1 MDRPRTDQARRRRKR
16 WIVASGIAL
25 ALVGVTVAVTRLK
38 SAAPTVERSLVWID
52 TVKRGEMLREVRG
65 IGTLVPEQ
73 ISWIA
78 ARSAGRVDRIL
89 LRPGASVKPEDVILT
104 LSNPEVAQATAD
116 ALSQLEASEA
126 DLESF
131 KVQLESSL
139 LASESTAAAAKADYK
154 QAKLRAQ
161 VNEDLFRKGLVSE
174 LEMRLSKVTAE
185 QAEARN
191 TIEQKRFAFAREG
204 VAPQL
209 ATKAAGVDQV
219 RAQAKLRQDELD
231 ALEVRAGMAG
241 VLQVVPVEIGAQV
254 VAGANLARVADPS
267 WLKAEVRIAETQA
280 KDIRLGLPASI
291 DTRNGIVKGQVSRI
305 DPAVQN
311 GTVLVDVSLQ
321 GELPPGARP
330 DLSIDGTIQLER
342 LEKVVFVGRPA
353 FGQEKST
360 VGMFKLDADG
370 SHATHTAVHLGR
382 SSVNTIEVVSGLEP
396 GDRVILS
403 DTSQWDDHDRIRL
416 N

>member
-16 WIVASGIAL
+16 WITAVGVSL
-25 ALVGVTVAVTRLK
+25 ALLGMTVAISRLK
-38 SAAPTVERSLVWID
+38 PAAPTVERNLVLID

-89 LRPGASVKPEDVILT
+89 LRAGADVKPDDVILV
-104 LSNPEVAQATAD
+104 LGNPEVVQAATD
-116 ALSQLEASEA
+116 AASQLKAAEA
-126 DLESF
+126 DLRSF
-131 KVQLESSL
+131 KVQLESGL
-139 LASESTAAAAKADYK
+139 LASESAAASAKAEYE

-161 VNEDLFRKGLVSE
+161 VNEELFKKGLVSE
-174 LEMRLSKVTAE
+174 LDMKLSKVTAE

-191 TIEQKRFAFAREG
+191 TIEQKRFAFAKDG
-204 VAPQL
+204 IAPQL
-209 ATKAAGVDQV
+209 AMKAAEVDRV
-219 RAQAKLRQDELD
+219 RTQARLRRDELD
-231 ALEVRAGMAG
+231 ALKVRAEMAG

-254 VAGANLARVADPS
+254 SAGANLARVADPS
-267 WLKAEVRIAETQA
+267 RLKAEVRIPETQA
-280 KDIRLGLPASI
+280 KDVRFGLPASI
-291 DTRNGIVKGQVSRI
+291 DTRNGVVEGRVSRV

-311 GTVLVDVSLQ
+311 GTVLVDVSVT
-321 GELPPGARP
+321 GEMPPGARP

-342 LEKVVFVGRPA
+342 LEHIVFVGRPA
-353 FGQEKST
+353 SGQEKGT
-360 VGMFKLDADG
+360 LGMFKLDPDG
-370 SHATHTAVHLGR
+370 LYASRTAVRLGR
-382 SSVNTIEVVSGLEP
+382 SSVNTIEVVSGLKP
-396 GDRVILS
+396 GDRVIIS

>member
-1 MDRPRTDQARRRRKR
+1 MDRPRTDQTRRRRKR
-16 WIVASGIAL
+16 WILASGIAL
-25 ALVGVTVAVTRLK
+25 ALVGVAVAVTRLK
-38 SAAPTVERSLVWID
+38 PAAPTVERSLVWID

-65 IGTLVPEQ
+65 VGTLVPEQ

-78 ARSAGRVDRIL
+78 ARSAGRIDRIV
-89 LRPGASVKPEDVILT
+89 LRPGATVKPEDVILV
-104 LSNPEVAQATAD
+104 LSNPEVAQAAAD
-116 ALSQLEASEA
+116 TGLQLKASEA

-139 LASESTAAAAKADYK
+139 LASESMAAAAKADYE

-161 VNEDLFRKGLVSE
+161 VNEDLFKKGLVSE

-254 VAGANLARVADPS
+254 VAGANLARVADPLR
-267 WLKAEVRIAETQA
+267 LKAEVRIAETQA

-305 DPAVQN
+305 DPAVQS

-342 LEKVVFVGRPA
+342 LEKVVFVGRPT
-353 FGQEKST
+353 FGQEKSI

-370 SHATHTAVHLGR
+370 LYATRTPVHLGR

-403 DTSQWDDHDRIRL
+403 DTSQLDDHDRVRL

>member
-1 MDRPRTDQARRRRKR
+1 MDRPRTDQTRRRRKR

-38 SAAPTVERSLVWID
+38 PAAPTVQRSLVWID

-78 ARSAGRVDRIL
+78 ARSAGRIDRIV
-89 LRPGASVKPEDVILT
+89 LRPGATVKPEDVILI
-104 LSNPEVAQATAD
+104 LSNPEVVQAAAD
-116 ALSQLEASEA
+116 TGLQLKASEA
-126 DLESF
+126 DLKSF

-139 LASESTAAAAKADYK
+139 LASESMAAATKADYE

-161 VNEDLFRKGLVSE
+161 VNEDLFKKGLVSE

-267 WLKAEVRIAETQA
+267 RLKAEVRIAETQA

-342 LEKVVFVGRPA
+342 LEKVVFVGRPT
-353 FGQEKST
+353 FGQEKSV

-370 SHATHTAVHLGR
+370 LYATRIPVHLGR

-403 DTSQWDDHDRIRL
+403 DTSQLDDHDRVRL

>member
-1 MDRPRTDQARRRRKR
+1 MDRPRTDQTHRRRKR
-16 WIVASGIAL
+16 WTLASGIAL
-25 ALVGVTVAVTRLK
+25 ALVGVAVAVTRLK
-38 SAAPTVERSLVWID
+38 PAAPTVERSLVWID

-78 ARSAGRVDRIL
+78 ARSAGRIDRIV
-89 LRPGASVKPEDVILT
+89 LRPGATVKPEDVILI
-104 LSNPEVAQATAD
+104 LSNPEVVQAAAD
-116 ALSQLEASEA
+116 TGLQLKASEA

-131 KVQLESSL
+131 KVQLKSGL
-139 LASESTAAAAKADYK
+139 LASESTAAAAKADYE

-161 VNEDLFRKGLVSE
+161 VNEDLFKKGLVSE
-174 LEMRLSKVTAE
+174 LEMRLSKVTAQ

-191 TIEQKRFAFAREG
+191 TIEQKRFAFARQG
-204 VAPQL
+204 IAPQL
-209 ATKAAGVDQV
+209 ATKAAEVDQV
-219 RAQAKLRQDELD
+219 RAQTKLRQDELD

-254 VAGANLARVADPS
+254 AAGANLARVADPS
-267 WLKAEVRIAETQA
+267 RLKAEVRIAETQA

-342 LEKVVFVGRPA
+342 LEKIVFVGRPT
-353 FGQEKST
+353 FGQEKSV

-370 SHATHTAVHLGR
+370 LYATRIPVHLGR
-382 SSVNTIEVVSGLEP
+382 SSVNTIEVVSGLKP

-403 DTSQWDDHDRIRL
+403 DTSQWDDHDRVRL

>member
-1 MDRPRTDQARRRRKR
+1 MTA
-16 WIVASGIAL
+16 
-25 ALVGVTVAVTRLK
+25 AVSRLK
-38 SAAPTVERSLVWID
+38 PAAPTVERSLVWID

-89 LRPGASVKPEDVILT
+89 LHPGADVRSDDVILV
-104 LSNPEVAQATAD
+104 LSNPEVAQAATD
-116 ALSQLEASEA
+116 AASQLNAAEA
-126 DLESF
+126 DLQSF
-131 KVQLESSL
+131 KVQLDSGL
-139 LASESTAAAAKADYK
+139 LAAESTAAAAKADYE

-161 VNEDLFRKGLVSE
+161 VNEELFKKGLVSE
-174 LEMRLSKVTAE
+174 LDMKLSKVTAE

-191 TIEQKRFAFAREG
+191 TIEQKRFAFARG
-204 VAPQL
+204 GIAPQL
-209 ATKAAGVDQV
+209 AMKTAEVDRV
-219 RAQAKLRQDELD
+219 RAQAKLRQDEFG

-254 VAGANLARVADPS
+254 AAGANLARVADPS
-267 WLKAEVRIAETQA
+267 RLKAEVRIPETQA
-280 KDIRLGLPASI
+280 KDVRLGLPAAI
-291 DTRNGIVKGQVSRI
+291 DTRNGVVEGRVSRV

-311 GTVLVDVSLQ
+311 GTVLVDVSLT
-321 GELPPGARP
+321 GKLPPGARP

-342 LEKVVFVGRPA
+342 LEHVVFVGRPA
-353 FGQEKST
+353 FGQEKSI
-360 VGMFKLDADG
+360 VDMFKLDPSGLYALR
-370 SHATHTAVHLGR
+370 TPVRLGR
-382 SSVNTIEVVSGLEP
+382 SSVNTIEVVSGLTP

>member
-1 MDRPRTDQARRRRKR
+1 M
-16 WIVASGIAL
+16 
-25 ALVGVTVAVTRLK
+25 ALVGVAVAVTRLK
-38 SAAPTVERSLVWID
+38 PAAPTVERSLVWID

-78 ARSAGRVDRIL
+78 ARSAGRIDRIV
-89 LRPGASVKPEDVILT
+89 LRPGATVKPEDVILI
-104 LSNPEVAQATAD
+104 LSNPEVVQAAAD
-116 ALSQLEASEA
+116 TGLQLKASEA

-131 KVQLESSL
+131 KVQLKSGL
-139 LASESTAAAAKADYK
+139 LASESTAAAAKADYE

-161 VNEDLFRKGLVSE
+161 VNEDLFKKGLVSE
-174 LEMRLSKVTAE
+174 LEMRLSKVTAQ

-191 TIEQKRFAFAREG
+191 TIEQKRFAFARQG
-204 VAPQL
+204 IAPQL
-209 ATKAAGVDQV
+209 ATKAAEVDQV
-219 RAQAKLRQDELD
+219 RAQTKLRQDELD

-254 VAGANLARVADPS
+254 AAGANLARVADPS
-267 WLKAEVRIAETQA
+267 RLKAEVRIAETQA

-342 LEKVVFVGRPA
+342 LEKIVFVGRPT
-353 FGQEKST
+353 FGQEKSV

-370 SHATHTAVHLGR
+370 LYATRIPVHLGR
-382 SSVNTIEVVSGLEP
+382 SSVNTIEVVSGLKP

-403 DTSQWDDHDRIRL
+403 DTSQWDDHDRVRL

>member
-1 MDRPRTDQARRRRKR
+1 MDQPRTDQARRHRKR
-16 WIVASGIAL
+16 WIVVVGVLL
-25 ALVGVTVAVTRLK
+25 ALVGITVAISRLK
-38 SAAPTVERSLVWID
+38 PAAPTVERNLVWVD

-89 LRPGASVKPEDVILT
+89 LHPGADVKPDDVILVLT
-104 LSNPEVAQATAD
+104 NPEVAQVATD
-116 ALSQLEASEA
+116 AASQLKAAQA
-126 DLESF
+126 DLQSF
-131 KVQLESSL
+131 KVQLESGL
-139 LASESTAAAAKADYK
+139 LAAESTAAAAKADFE

-161 VNEDLFRKGLVSE
+161 VNEELFKKGLVSE
-174 LEMRLSKVTAE
+174 LDMRLSKVTAE

-209 ATKAAGVDQV
+209 AMKVAEVDRV
-219 RAQAKLRQDELD
+219 RTQAKLRQDELD
-231 ALEVRAGMAG
+231 ALKVRAGMAG

-254 VAGANLARVADPS
+254 AAGANLARVADPS
-267 WLKAEVRIAETQA
+267 RLKAEVRIAETQA
-280 KDIRLGLPASI
+280 KDVRLGLPASI
-291 DTRNGIVKGQVSRI
+291 DTRNGVVEGRVSRI

-311 GTVLVDVSLQ
+311 GTVLVDVSLT

-342 LEKVVFVGRPA
+342 LEHVVFVGRPA
-353 FGQEKST
+353 FGQEKSV
-360 VGMFKLDADG
+360 VGMFKLDPNGLYAIR
-370 SHATHTAVHLGR
+370 TPVRLGR
-382 SSVNTIEVVSGLEP
+382 SSVNTIEVVRGLKP

-403 DTSQWDDHDRIRL
+403 DTSQWDGHDRIRL

>member
-1 MDRPRTDQARRRRKR
+1 MDQPRTDQTRRRRKR

-25 ALVGVTVAVTRLK
+25 ALAGVTVAVMRLK
-38 SAAPTVERSLVWID
+38 PAAPTVERSLVWID

-65 IGTLVPEQ
+65 VGTLVPEQ

-78 ARSAGRVDRIL
+78 ARSTGRVDRIV
-89 LRPGASVKPEDVILT
+89 LRAGATVKPEDVILI
-104 LSNPEVAQATAD
+104 LSNPEVAQAAADTA
-116 ALSQLEASEA
+116 SQLKASEA
-126 DLESF
+126 DLKSF
-131 KVQLESSL
+131 KVQLESGL
-139 LASESTAAAAKADYK
+139 LASESTAAAAKADYE

-161 VNEDLFRKGLVSE
+161 VNEDLFKRGLVSE

-185 QAEARN
+185 QAEVRN

-209 ATKAAGVDQV
+209 ATKAAEVDRV

-231 ALEVRAGMAG
+231 ALQVRAGMAG

-267 WLKAEVRIAETQA
+267 RLKAEVRITETQA
-280 KDIRLGLPASI
+280 KDIRLGLSASI
-291 DTRNGIVKGQVSRI
+291 DTRNGIVAGEVSRI

-353 FGQEKST
+353 FGQEKSV

-370 SHATHTAVHLGR
+370 LYATRIPVHLGR
-382 SSVNTIEVVSGLEP
+382 SSVNTIEVLSGLKP

-403 DTSQWDDHDRIRL
+403 DTSQWDDHDRVRL

>member
-1 MDRPRTDQARRRRKR
+1 MCFVLVMDRPRTDQTRRRKR

-38 SAAPTVERSLVWID
+38 PAAPTVQRSLVWID

-78 ARSAGRVDRIL
+78 ARSAGRIDRIV
-89 LRPGASVKPEDVILT
+89 LRPGATVKPEDVILI
-104 LSNPEVAQATAD
+104 LSNPEVVQAAAD
-116 ALSQLEASEA
+116 IGLQLEASEA
-126 DLESF
+126 DLKSF

-139 LASESTAAAAKADYK
+139 LASESMAAAAKADYE

-161 VNEDLFRKGLVSE
+161 VNEDLFKKGLVSE

-267 WLKAEVRIAETQA
+267 RLEAEVRIAETQA

-342 LEKVVFVGRPA
+342 LEKVVFVGRPT
-353 FGQEKST
+353 FGQEKSV

-370 SHATHTAVHLGR
+370 LYATRIPVHLGR

-403 DTSQWDDHDRIRL
+403 DTSQ
-416 N
+416 

>member
-1 MDRPRTDQARRRRKR
+1 MDRPRTDQTSRHRKR
-16 WIVASGIAL
+16 WILVSGVAL
-25 ALVGVTVAVTRLK
+25 ALIGTAVAVIRLK
-38 SAAPTVERSLVWID
+38 PAAPSVERNVLWID

-65 IGTLVPEQ
+65 IGTLIPEQ

-78 ARSAGRVDRIL
+78 ARSAGQVDRIIL
-89 LRPGASVKPEDVILT
+89 HPGAAVRPEDVILI
-104 LSNPEVAQATAD
+104 LSNPEVGQAAVD
-116 ALSQLEASEA
+116 AASQLKASEA
-126 DLESF
+126 DLKSF
-131 KVQLESSL
+131 KVQLESSVL
-139 LASESTAAAAKADYK
+139 TSESAAVAAKAEYE
-154 QAKLRAQ
+154 QARLHAQ
-161 VNEDLFRKGLVSE
+161 VNEDLFKRGLVSE

-191 TIEQKRFAFAREG
+191 TIEQKRFSFARDG

-209 ATKAAGVDQV
+209 AMKALQVD
-219 RAQAKLRQDELD
+219 RARTQMNLRQDELD
-231 ALEVRAGMAG
+231 ALNVRAGMAG

-254 VAGANLARVADPS
+254 AAGANLARVADPS
-267 WLKAEVRIAETQA
+267 RLKAEVRIAETQA

-291 DTRNGIVKGQVSRI
+291 DTRNGVVEGHISRI

-311 GTVLVDVSLQ
+311 GSVLVDVSLE

-330 DLSIDGTIQLER
+330 DLSIDATIQLER
-342 LEKVVFVGRPA
+342 LEHVVFVGRPSFA
-353 FGQEKST
+353 QDKST

-370 SHATHTAVHLGR
+370 AYATRTSVHLGR
-382 SSVNTIEVVSGLEP
+382 SSVSTIEVVSGLKP

-403 DTSQWDDHDRIRL
+403 DTSRWDDQDRIRL

>member
-1 MDRPRTDQARRRRKR
+1 MDQPRTDQARRRRKR
-16 WIVASGIAL
+16 WIVVGGVLL
-25 ALVGVTVAVTRLK
+25 ALGGVAVAISRLK
-38 SAAPTVERSLVWID
+38 PAAPTVERSLVWVD

-78 ARSAGRVDRIL
+78 ARSPGRVDRIL
-89 LRPGASVKPEDVILT
+89 LHPGAEVKPDDVILV
-104 LSNPEVAQATAD
+104 LSNPEVAQGATD
-116 ALSQLEASEA
+116 AASQLKAAEA
-126 DLESF
+126 DLQSF
-131 KVQLESSL
+131 KVQLESGL
-139 LASESTAAAAKADYK
+139 LAAESTAAAAKADFE

-161 VNEDLFRKGLVSE
+161 VNEELFKKGLVSE
-174 LEMRLSKVTAE
+174 LDMRLSKVTAE

-191 TIEQKRFAFAREG
+191 TIEQKRFAFARDG

-209 ATKAAGVDQV
+209 AMKAAEVDRV
-219 RAQAKLRQDELD
+219 RTQAKLRQDELD

-254 VAGANLARVADPS
+254 AAGANLARVADPS
-267 WLKAEVRIAETQA
+267 RLKAEVRIAETQA

-291 DTRNGIVKGQVSRI
+291 DTRNGVVEGRVSRI

-311 GTVLVDVSLQ
+311 GTVLVDVSLR
-321 GELPPGARP
+321 GALPPGARP

-342 LEKVVFVGRPA
+342 LEHVVFVGRPA
-353 FGQEKST
+353 FGQEKSV
-360 VGMFKLDADG
+360 VGMFKLDPNGPYAIR
-370 SHATHTAVHLGR
+370 TPVRLGR

-403 DTSQWDDHDRIRL
+403 DTSQWGDHDRIRL

>member
-16 WIVASGIAL
+16 WILASGIAL
-25 ALVGVTVAVTRLK
+25 ALVGVAVAVTRLK
-38 SAAPTVERSLVWID
+38 PAAPTVERSLVWID

-65 IGTLVPEQ
+65 VGTLVPEQ

-78 ARSAGRVDRIL
+78 ARSAGRIDRIV
-89 LRPGASVKPEDVILT
+89 LRPGATVKPEDVILV
-104 LSNPEVAQATAD
+104 LSNPEVVQAAAD
-116 ALSQLEASEA
+116 TGLQLKASEA

-139 LASESTAAAAKADYK
+139 LASESMAAAAKADYE

-161 VNEDLFRKGLVSE
+161 VNEDLFKKGLVSE

-267 WLKAEVRIAETQA
+267 RLEAEVRIAETQA

-291 DTRNGIVKGQVSRI
+291 DTRNGIVKGQVSRV
-305 DPAVQN
+305 DPAVQS

-342 LEKVVFVGRPA
+342 LEKVVFVGRPT
-353 FGQEKST
+353 FGQEKSV

-370 SHATHTAVHLGR
+370 LYATRIPVHLGR

-403 DTSQWDDHDRIRL
+403 DTSQLDDHDRVRL